1 MIMTDLLFGSDVCI
15 LLPVEEATPPVD
27 YLPKKRKMPNW
38 LQAKSRSTKSNPQQ
52 NVPTINIWD
61 GINIS
66 ELSKLTKRP
75 VGSIINSI
83 NSGLLGSFR
92 VNASTAIENRD
103 LLTGLVSL
111 LGYRP
116 NFISRNTSLIL
127 KKSSTSEEFD
137 VHPRPPADPSIC
149 VPRPP
154 VVAIM
159 GHVDH
164 GKTTLL
170 DALRSSRIV
179 DEEFGGITQH
189 LSAFSLSIA
198 EAAASAASSGNSEV
212 AKVIADSTDNAVITF
227 LDTPGHAAFS
237 AMRARGAKA
246 TDIVLLVVAADDG
259 VMPQTV
265 ESIKFAKE
273 YGAQLIVAINKI
285 DKYGVDNRAIQGLAA
300 HDVLVEQLGGE
311 IQAVE
316 VSALKRI
323 NLVSLLEAIVAQ
335 AEMMQI
341 SADPSGLAEAI
352 VLECR
357 TEHGL
362 GKVVNCLVTRGELKQ
377 GSASGPLIAG
387 ESLGCTRVLR
397 NDRGVRVSSVTPGYT
412 ASIAGWKSFPSVGS
426 TILEVSSDSEADA
439 AIRTRR
445 RRRLQQ
451 KSAADKIA
459 SDKRTAEFR
468 ATYEAY
474 IKEREQMDPGAARRF
489 AAAFRKNQGAQLLNS
504 SDSNK
509 AGENLN
515 LLLVIKADVEGSLE
529 AISDMLAT
537 CPSDQCLV
545 QIAFSGVGPVTPAE
559 VELAS
564 AIGAEVFT
572 FNIGALPDAESVLRA
587 HNMFLH
593 SFNII
598 YRLAEDV
605 RSLVADKL
613 PPVYMEEVVGEGVV
627 LQTFEVTIVRGRHQK
642 VIVGGCRCTRGNILS
657 GKSTKH
663 GAEPILFRVL
673 RPAHSTNERSSSDK
687 GSKKKK
693 KAIKEPEPES
703 DQESQPTDEGRVLI
717 DRAPCFSLRHE
728 RNDVDSVRRDV
739 EFGIILLQN
748 SSNTADQAQSLAE
761 LYHRP
766 PSNSS
771 ESAVTFDGWAPGDVV
786 QCFRI
791 VKRPQTLQWHID
803 HVDPD
808 KME

>member
-1 MIMTDLLFGSDVCI
+1 MFFKSSISAYRLHCKT
-15 LLPVEEATPPVD
+15 
-27 YLPKKRKMPNW
+27 
-38 LQAKSRSTKSNPQQ
+38 KSRSVKSANRQ
-52 NVPTINIWD
+52 NAPTIDVWD
-61 GINIS
+61 GISIS
-66 ELSKLTKRP
+66 ELSKITKRP
-75 VGSIINSI
+75 LSSIIRSV
-83 NSGLLGSFR
+83 NSGLLGSLR

-116 NFISRNTSLIL
+116 NFISRKTPLDLN
-127 KKSSTSEEFD
+127 KSSTSDEFD
-137 VHPRPPADPSIC
+137 VHPRPPADPRVC

-198 EAAASAASSGNSEV
+198 EAAASAASNSSEV
-212 AKVIADSTDNAVITF
+212 TKIVAGQTGDGVITF

-273 YGAQLIVAINKI
+273 YGAHLIVAINKI
-285 DKYGVDNRAIQGLAA
+285 DKYGVDVNRAIQGLAA
-300 HDVLVEQLGGE
+300 HGVLVELLGGE
-311 IQAVE
+311 VQAVE

-323 NLVSLLEAIVAQ
+323 NLVALLEAIVAQ

-341 SADPSGLAEAI
+341 SADPSGPAEAI

-426 TILEVSSDSEADA
+426 IILEVSSDSEADA

-445 RRRLQQ
+445 QRRLEQ
-451 KSAADKIA
+451 KCVADKIA
-459 SDKRTAEFR
+459 SDKRTSEYR
-468 ATYEAY
+468 AIYETYL
-474 IKEREQMDPGAARRF
+474 KKREKMNYDSARRF
-489 AAAFRKNQGAQLLNS
+489 AIEFRKSQAAQLL
-504 SDSNK
+504 DSGK
-509 AGENLN
+509 AGEVVSLP
-515 LLLVIKADVEGSLE
+515 LVIKADVEGSLE

-537 CPSDQCLV
+537 CPSDRCRI

-564 AIGAEVFT
+564 AIGAEIFA
-572 FNIGALPDAESVLRA
+572 FNTNALPDAELVLNA

-593 SFNII
+593 SHNII

-613 PPVYMEEVVGEGVV
+613 PPVYAEEVIGEGVV
-627 LQTFEVTIVRGRHQK
+627 LRTFEVTVVRGKRQK
-642 VIVGGCRCTRGNILS
+642 VMVGGCRCIHGNILS

-663 GAEPILFRVL
+663 GTEPILFRVL
-673 RPAHSTNERSSSDK
+673 RASSDS
-687 GSKKKK
+687 GSKKKDQKATK
-693 KAIKEPEPES
+693 KVES
-703 DQESQPTDEGRVLI
+703 NPSDSEGGLTSEDLVLI

-728 RNDVDSVRRDV
+728 RNTVDSVRKDV
-739 EFGIILLQN
+739 EFGIILLKT
-748 SSNTADQAQSLAE
+748 SSSTVDEPQSLAE

-766 PSNSS
+766 PSGSL
-771 ESAVTFDGWAPGDVV
+771 ESASVFDAWAPGDTI

-791 VKRPQTLQWHID
+791 VQRPQTLQWPID
-803 HVDPD
+803 YVDSN
-808 KME
+808 KMG